1 MKDLFENWREFVD
14 EETDVFAQQ
23 LINEGLLD
31 VIKDKA
37 KSAAALKNKAYDQA
51 LRQFISISGKIT
63 DKTVPLKT
71 AVQKYLPKPVQLA
84 AVAAIGL
91 AVASSGKPIL
101 AQRVVSGT
109 ASVTDVLAALSGVM
123 AEEEDETPA

>member
-71 AVQKYLPKPVQLA
+71 AVQKYLPKTVQLA

-91 AVASSGKPIL
+91 AVASSGKPTL

-109 ASVTDVLAALSGVM
+109 ASVADVLGALSGLM
-123 AEEEDETPA
+123 AEEEDETPT

>member
-1 MKDLFENWREFVD
+1 MKLILENWREFVD

-37 KSAAALKNKAYDQA
+37 KSAAALKNKVYDQA

-71 AVQKYLPKPVQLA
+71 AVQKYLPKTVQLA

-123 AEEEDETPA
+123 AEEEDETPT

>member
-37 KSAAALKNKAYDQA
+37 KSAAALKNKVYDQA

-71 AVQKYLPKPVQLA
+71 AVQKYLPKTVQLA

-123 AEEEDETPA
+123 AEEEDETPT

>member
-71 AVQKYLPKPVQLA
+71 AVQKYLPKTVQLA

-91 AVASSGKPIL
+91 TVAAAGKPML

-109 ASVTDVLAALSGVM
+109 ASVTDVLGALSGVM

>member
-71 AVQKYLPKPVQLA
+71 AVQKYLPKTVQLA

-123 AEEEDETPA
+123 AEEEDETPT

>member
-37 KSAAALKNKAYDQA
+37 KSAAALKNKVYDQA

-63 DKTVPLKT
+63 DKTAPLKT
-71 AVQKYLPKPVQLA
+71 AVQKYLPKTVQLA

-123 AEEEDETPA
+123 AEEEDETPT

>member
-71 AVQKYLPKPVQLA
+71 AVQKYLPKTVQLA

-109 ASVTDVLAALSGVM
+109 ASVTDVLGALSGVM

>member
-71 AVQKYLPKPVQLA
+71 AVQKYLPKTVQLA